1 MREFLWK
8 CSPSALRQGEFLTAP
23 AGASLYDV
31 VRRKTIW
38 KAPEEG
44 EAILDTA
51 GLSPGLY
58 CWRAPEGH
66 SDLFRIL
73 ARGDLD
79 CYTIAHC
86 RSQGVDVFALDGGM
100 SAEYAVE
107 KSLEALTGGVSH
119 SWFTLPEKDGQG
131 PRPVYATPEFLERS
145 VARTVE
151 YYDEYLGKDRV
162 YDTVLL
168 SSGVM
173 PAAYVSRVMKAPV
186 LPLQYLVSANSV
198 RELERI
204 GEYSGSRGLSCYLT
218 YSYDASM
225 KSIGVA
231 WCELLRLPEAYREFL
246 RRHQVKTV
254 LFLGSSGVKDGETTA
269 RRVITDSRA
278 AAQGIHH
285 GDIFL
290 MYPGVSNWENGRPR
304 KGLEET
310 QRLLKEHVTDFEE
323 LTLAPG
329 FIRMGDWESGLEPE
343 QLAGIEA
350 DLQKALPDIA
360 VARLL
365 KEDAL
370 ELYRCAPRLMGRFLQ
385 KNRRR
390 LPDPR
395 QLVRGVVLNPY
406 LLAHPLYESYCQQ
419 LPCLY
424 WQFTD
429 PRVLARDR
437 AGRDIAQALEE
448 FCPETERNG
457 LPFHINATQNF
468 GGFQADALRQAL
480 EETGAEA
487 VTLNPRQEGRFGEET
502 FRQQSPPPP
511 CARILGEM
519 ATLFREGISLSEWDR
534 QLVPLTV
541 EEVCGL

>member
-8 CSPSALRQGEFLTAP
+8 CSPSALRQGEFLTTP

-58 CWRAPEGH
+58 CWRAPERH

-198 RELERI
+198 RELARI
-204 GEYSGSRGLSCYLT
+204 GE
-218 YSYDASM
+218 
-225 KSIGVA
+225 
-231 WCELLRLPEAYREFL
+231 
-246 RRHQVKTV
+246 
-254 LFLGSSGVKDGETTA
+254 
-269 RRVITDSRA
+269 
-278 AAQGIHH
+278 
-285 GDIFL
+285 
-290 MYPGVSNWENGRPR
+290 
-304 KGLEET
+304 
-310 QRLLKEHVTDFEE
+310 
-323 LTLAPG
+323 
-329 FIRMGDWESGLEPE
+329 
-343 QLAGIEA
+343 
-350 DLQKALPDIA
+350 
-360 VARLL
+360 
-365 KEDAL
+365 
-370 ELYRCAPRLMGRFLQ
+370 
-385 KNRRR
+385 
-390 LPDPR
+390 
-395 QLVRGVVLNPY
+395 
-406 LLAHPLYESYCQQ
+406 
-419 LPCLY
+419 
-424 WQFTD
+424 
-429 PRVLARDR
+429 
-437 AGRDIAQALEE
+437 
-448 FCPETERNG
+448 
-457 LPFHINATQNF
+457 
-468 GGFQADALRQAL
+468 
-480 EETGAEA
+480 
-487 VTLNPRQEGRFGEET
+487 
-502 FRQQSPPPP
+502 
-511 CARILGEM
+511 
-519 ATLFREGISLSEWDR
+519 
-534 QLVPLTV
+534 
-541 EEVCGL
+541 